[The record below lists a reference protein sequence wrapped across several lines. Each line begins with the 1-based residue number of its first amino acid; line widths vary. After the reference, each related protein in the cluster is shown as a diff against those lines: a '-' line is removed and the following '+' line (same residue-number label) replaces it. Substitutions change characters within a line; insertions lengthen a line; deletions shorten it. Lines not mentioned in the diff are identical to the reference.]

1 MRHLLAGVV
10 LAIAAV
16 PTAASAAT
24 VTIDL
29 APYINGNWSGEGFG
43 SVPKGNV
50 VLGGT
55 PFQIAAA
62 TSEYAGY
69 WTAANVGGNNPK
81 VLTVATNVY
90 GVTDAYSLINTF
102 WGRTGSDATVTF
114 NATGGLSQTFSLAG
128 NVDVRDYFQNVYTNS
143 INGTTTQQVFS
154 DGARR
159 LDRQAYALGAGFA
172 TQTLTSVV
180 FSDTG
185 ANGVSRITL
194 TGLTLET
201 ADVMTGVPE
210 PATWAMMIGGMGLT
224 GGALRRRKAVAAIA

>member
-1 MRHLLAGVV
+1 MRYLLAGVV

-29 APYINGNWSGEGFG
+29 SPYSNGNWSGEGFG

-50 VLGGT
+50 TLGGT

-62 TSEYAGY
+62 TPDYAGY
-69 WTAANVGGNNPK
+69 WTAANVGGSNPK

-114 NATGGLSQTFSLAG
+114 NATGALSQTFTLSG
-128 NVDVRDYFQNVYTNS
+128 NVDVRDYYENVYTNT

-154 DGARR
+154 DGPRR

-185 ANGVSRITL
+185 ANGTSRITL

-201 ADVMTGVPE
+201 AGAAVPE
-210 PATWAMMIGGMGLT
+210 PATWAMMIGGMGLA